1 MNNTSGISHKKDLDA
16 QSSGSYFFNDDDLQN
31 YEQHIQQQ
39 INDIWNDCQKK
50 QEQLQN
56 NFQVELEEIIE
67 ECAGIKYEKMSDIKL
82 LYKNC
87 SEDQIPA
94 KERELAQ
101 VKIDM
106 EELKKKKVE
115 EAKEVLQGKLKALG

>member
-1 MNNTSGISHKKDLDA
+1 
-16 QSSGSYFFNDDDLQN
+16 
-31 YEQHIQQQ
+31 
-39 INDIWNDCQKK
+39 
-50 QEQLQN
+50 
-56 NFQVELEEIIE
+56 
-67 ECAGIKYEKMSDIKL
+67 MSDIKL

-94 KERELAQ
+94 KEGELAQ

-115 EAKEVLQGKLKALG
+115 EAKEVLQKKIKALG

>member
-1 MNNTSGISHKKDLDA
+1 M
-16 QSSGSYFFNDDDLQN
+16 
-31 YEQHIQQQ
+31 
-39 INDIWNDCQKK
+39 
-50 QEQLQN
+50 
-56 NFQVELEEIIE
+56 EEIIE

-87 SEDQIPA
+87 SEEQIPS